1 MISEPYKIKEVKKF
15 KTLKSYERWN
25 VLKDANFN
33 TFHINSDFVNFDMV
47 SRGMSAWSHFQK
59 AVYMAGDESYAGSK
73 NFRDIVSSA
82 KEVLGLSGIVPAHN
96 GIGAEKLLIAGLLEK
111 GQTVL
116 HNRGATCEMVLSLGC
131 QSIDITRERTA
142 HLDQPQS
149 FGADVDIAQLEQLI
163 EKSDPGEIAYVHIE
177 TCPRGLNR
185 QLISWANLV
194 AVRELTEKNKI
205 PLVID
210 ASNVFVS
217 AYWIRKVEKP
227 SDDILDIV
235 KSIVAMADIV
245 LMDASQDFRSDVG
258 GFISCKSPQLVE
270 KLQNIVVVYEGMHT
284 YGGMTGRAMAV
295 FAQGLQEALNI
306 DYSNWYQEQID
317 YLYNKVKQTGVPVY
331 RGGNGIGLDAGA
343 FLSHLGSGDCPKF
356 VLAASLYLY
365 GSIRGRIDG
374 VWNDHVDENVLML
387 ELPKCAYTKYHL
399 DEIARVIS
407 SVYAIRQEITGLG
420 LINEPHYVDEA
431 KFETLQNRLFV
442 TTDSYGDGTSGHFE
456 KYKIAIFEPLKTT
469 TIDDRKK
476 LIEEVGYNPALLEAE
491 DVYLDF
497 FSDSGT
503 SAMSGYQWEGM
514 LNSADT
520 PYNNRHYQKFLED
533 FKEVLGYN
541 YVIPTHQGRAAEYI
555 MSQTLVNPGQ
565 FVPGNMYFTTTKL
578 HQEMAGGIFEDIIVD
593 EAHDPEST
601 YPWKGNI
608 DIEKL
613 ERLIKEN
620 GAESIA
626 YISYE
631 LSVNMAGGQ
640 PVSMQNARDVS
651 KLCQKHNILVMFD
664 ATRCVENACMIKMKD
679 PEYAHRTVKDIMRE
693 ILSYGDGCTIS
704 CKKDFLVNMGGVLAC
719 NSPEYN
725 KKFQKMLRIWEGDI
739 TNGGLDAK
747 DLEALNRGLFD
758 ALDDDYITMRIEQTQ
773 ELGKRLNE
781 LGIPIVN
788 PPGSHAIFLDAKKFL
803 PHIDQNQYP
812 AQALVAALFRETG
825 IRGVER
831 GIVSKGRDPV
841 TGEEY
846 HPDLELV
853 RLAISRRVY
862 TASHMDYVIEG
873 INRLYGKREGISGL
887 KWVYEPPS
895 LRFFQGRFE
904 PVKPWE
910 LD

>member
-15 KTLKSYERWN
+15 KTLKSYEKWN

-33 TFHINSDFVNFDMV
+33 TFHICSDSVNFDMV

-59 AVYMAGDESYAGSK
+59 AVYMAGDEAYAGSQ
-73 NFRDIVSSA
+73 NFRDLGKSA
-82 KEVLGLSGIVPAHN
+82 KEVLGLDGIVPAHS
-96 GIGAEKLLIAGLLEK
+96 GIGAEKLLVIGLLKK

-116 HNRGATCEMVLSLGC
+116 HNRGTACELVSANGC
-131 QSIDITRERTA
+131 KSIDITENRKA
-142 HLDQPQS
+142 HPGNLQS
-149 FGADVDIAQLEQLI
+149 FGADVDLDELERLT
-163 EKSDPGEIAYVHIE
+163 GEGDANKIAYIHIE
-177 TCPRGLNR
+177 TCPKGLNG
-185 QLISWANLV
+185 QLISWANL
-194 AVRELTEKNKI
+194 AAIREITKRNRI

-210 ASNVFVS
+210 ISNIFTS
-217 AYWIRKVEKP
+217 AYWINNVEIP
-227 SDDILDIV
+227 SKDIV
-235 KSIVAMADIV
+235 SIARSIVEMADIV

-258 GFISCKSPQLVE
+258 GFISCQSAELLE
-270 KLQNIVVVYEGMHT
+270 KLQNIVIIYEGMQT

-295 FAQGLQEALNI
+295 FSQGLKESLNV
-306 DYSNWYQEQID
+306 DYTNWYQEQIG
-317 YLYNKVKQTGVPVY
+317 YLYNKIKQAGVPVY

-343 FLSHLGSGDCPKF
+343 FLSHLAPDDCPKF

-374 VWNDHVDENVLML
+374 VWSDHVDNNVLML
-387 ELPKCAYTKYHL
+387 ELPKCAYTKDHL

-407 SVYAIRQEITGLG
+407 SVHAIREEITGLK
-420 LINEPHYVDEA
+420 LTNEPHYVDEA
-431 KFETLQNRLFV
+431 EFETHRNRLFV
-442 TTDSYGDGTSGHFE
+442 SMNTDGKDKFGHFE

-469 TIDDRKK
+469 DKDYRKG
-476 LIEEVGYNPALLEAE
+476 LIEEAGYNPGLLQSD

-497 FSDSGT
+497 YSDSGT

-520 PYNNRHYQKFLED
+520 PFNNRHYLKFLEK
-533 FKEVLGYN
+533 FKEILGYN
-541 YVIPTHQGRAAEYI
+541 YVIPTHQGRAAEHI
-555 MSQTLVNPGQ
+555 MSQTLIKPGQ
-565 FVPGNMYFTTTKL
+565 IVPGNMYFTTTKL

-593 EAHDPEST
+593 EAHDPGST

-608 DIEKL
+608 DIRKL
-613 ERLIKEN
+613 ERLINEKGPEN
-620 GAESIA
+620 IA

-640 PVSMQNARDVS
+640 PVSMQNVRDVS

-679 PEYAHRTVKDIMRE
+679 PDYAHSTVKDIVRE

-719 NSPEYN
+719 NSPDYN

-758 ALDDDYITMRIEQTQ
+758 ALDDDYIEMRIEQTQ
-773 ELGKRLNE
+773 ELGNRLNE

-788 PPGSHAIFLDAKKFL
+788 PPGSHAIFLDAKIFL
-803 PHIDQNQYP
+803 PHIDQSEYP
-812 AQALVAALFRETG
+812 AQALVAALYLEAG

-831 GIVSKGRDPV
+831 GIVSKGRDPIS
-841 TGEEY
+841 GEEY
-846 HPDLELV
+846 RPDLELV

-862 TASHMDYVIEG
+862 TRSHMDYVVEG
-873 INRLYGKREGISGL
+873 IKRLYEEREKITGL
-887 KWVYEPPS
+887 EWVYEPPA
-895 LRFFQGRFE
+895 LRFFQGRF
-904 PVKPWE
+904 KPTGQW
-910 LD
+910 DF